1 MRISE
6 THKAHISAWNC
17 LISNRIARS
26 SSDTVKTWKMK
37 CRIWKKRREHWV
49 DVLSLLTQG
58 SKGKVG
64 GCSGFSKKIGS
75 TGPAAARPPR
85 VYFFFYV
92 FRLNKDTIWKTV
104 LTIRLRF
111 LLRNS
116 QVGGHLFIFFSNPYD
131 TLVFRVLI
139 SSWLVSTKPNGSKGT
154 EYSPLLDQCRIRVGV
169 EDKHL
174 LSHLLGQVTNTV
186 QKVFFLIFSSNRR
199 NDLIPG
205 GAGFW
210 FRQKCSH
217 KHWTKQQPRS
227 LPFFL
232 YLGYFTCL
240 FC

>member
-1 MRISE
+1 MP
-6 THKAHISAWNC
+6 C
-17 LISNRIARS
+17 L
-26 SSDTVKTWKMK
+26 KE
-37 CRIWKKRREHWV
+37 RRKHWV

-75 TGPAAARPPR
+75 TGPAAARQPR

-116 QVGGHLFIFFSNPYD
+116 QVRGYLFIFFSNPYD
-131 TLVFRVLI
+131 TLVFRVLM

-186 QKVFFLIFSSNRR
+186 QKVFSHFFQAIDVLTSYQEELDSDSDKSVPISTE
-199 NDLIPG
+199 
-205 GAGFW
+205 
-210 FRQKCSH
+210 QCS
-217 KHWTKQQPRS
+217 KRVP
-227 LPFFL
+227 FL
-232 YLGYFTCL
+232 YLRNSTCL